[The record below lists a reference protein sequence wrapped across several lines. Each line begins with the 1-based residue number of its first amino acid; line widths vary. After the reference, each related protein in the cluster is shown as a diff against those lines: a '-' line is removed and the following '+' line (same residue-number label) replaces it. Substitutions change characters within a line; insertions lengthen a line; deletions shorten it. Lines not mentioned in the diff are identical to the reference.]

1 MELENLTIKELHKL
15 LIDREVS
22 AQELT
27 KFYLNRIA
35 DKDQDIK
42 AFLSLN
48 DKALEQAQEA
58 DKILKTEK
66 DLPLLF
72 AIPVAIKDNILIK
85 GLPATAGSKILEN
98 YKASYDATVI
108 IKLKQQRVIF
118 LGKTNLDE
126 FAMGSSTENSAFF
139 KTKNPNDLERVP
151 GGSSGGSAASVSAK
165 MAKFALGTDTGGS
178 IRQPASF
185 CGVAGLK
192 PTYGSVS
199 RFGAI
204 ALASSLD
211 QIGPLANTIEDLAVA
226 FEAISGLDKF
236 DATTSPLAD
245 FKGLSESLTDK
256 PLDIKNLK
264 IGVPVEFF
272 EEGINDKVKQAVK
285 IAISW
290 YEKQGAKIIDIHLPY
305 SPYGLATY
313 YLILPAEVSAN
324 LARYDGVRYG
334 LKVEAPTFQ
343 EVFSKTRGIGIGT
356 EPRRR
361 IMLGTFALSAGYY
374 DAYYNKAQKVR
385 RLIME
390 DFQKAFEK
398 VDVLLTPTSPYTA
411 FKFNEKID
419 PVSMY
424 LSDVYTVPVNLAGI
438 PAVSINCGF
447 EKAGDKKLPIGLQII
462 GNHFQEEIILKTAY
476 LFNKYAPKPEF

>member
-1 MELENLTIKELHKL
+1 MDLENLTIKELHEFLMK
-15 LIDREVS
+15 REIS

-27 KFYLNRIA
+27 KFYLSRINQQ
-35 DKDQDIK
+35 DQDIK

-48 DKALEQAQEA
+48 DEALEQAQQA

-66 DLPLLF
+66 DLPPLF
-72 AIPVAIKDNILIK
+72 AIPMAIKDNILVK
-85 GLPATAGSKILEN
+85 GMPATAGSKILEN

-108 IKLKQQRVIF
+108 SRLKQDGAIF

-139 KTKNPNDLERVP
+139 ETRNPNDLERVP
-151 GGSSGGSAASVSAK
+151 GGSSGGSAAAISAK
-165 MAKFALGTDTGGS
+165 MAKCALGTDTGGS

-211 QIGPLANTIEDLAVA
+211 QIGPLANNIEDLAVT
-226 FEAISGLDKF
+226 FEAISGIDKF
-236 DATTSPLAD
+236 DATTSQLAD
-245 FKGLSESLTDK
+245 FKGLSESLINK
-256 PLDIKNLK
+256 PIDIKNLK

-272 EEGINDKVKQAVK
+272 EGGINDKVKQAVQT
-285 IAISW
+285 AISW
-290 YEKQGAKIIDIHLPY
+290 YEKQGAKISDIHLPY

-334 LKVEAPTFQ
+334 LKVKASTFQ
-343 EVFSKTRGIGIGT
+343 EVFSKTRGIGIGC

-398 VDVLLTPTSPYTA
+398 VDVLLTPTSPFTA
-411 FKFNEKID
+411 FKFGEKID

-424 LSDVYTVPVNLAGI
+424 LSDVYTVPINLAGI
-438 PAVSINCGF
+438 PALSLNCGF
-447 EKAGDKKLPIGLQII
+447 EKIENKELPIGLQII
-462 GNHFQEEIILKTAY
+462 GDHFQEELILKVAH
-476 LFNKYAPKPEF
+476 LFDKYAPKPEF

>member
-1 MELENLTIKELHKL
+1 MDLENLTIKELHQL
-15 LIDREVS
+15 LVNKEIS
-22 AQELT
+22 AYELT
-27 KFYLNRIA
+27 KFYLDRINQK
-35 DKDQDIK
+35 DKDIK

-58 DKILKTEK
+58 DEILKTEK
-66 DLPLLF
+66 NLPMLF
-72 AIPVAIKDNILIK
+72 AIPAAIKDNLLIK

-108 IKLKQQRVIF
+108 TKLKQQGVIF

-139 KTKNPNDLERVP
+139 TTKNPNDLERVP
-151 GGSSGGSAASVSAK
+151 GGSSGGSAASISAK

-211 QIGPLANTIEDLAVA
+211 QIGPFANTIEDLALV
-226 FEAISGLDKF
+226 FEAISGLDQF
-236 DATTSPLAD
+236 DSTTSPLAD
-245 FKGLSESLTDK
+245 FKGLSESLNNE

-272 EEGINDKVKQAVK
+272 EGGINNKVKQAVET
-285 IAISW
+285 AISW

-334 LKVEAPTFQ
+334 LKIKAQTFQ
-343 EVFSKTRGIGIGT
+343 EVFSKTRGIGIGP

-374 DAYYNKAQKVR
+374 DAYYSKAQKVR

-398 VDVLLTPTSPYTA
+398 VEVLLTPTSPFTA
-411 FKFNEKID
+411 FKFGEKID

-424 LSDVYTVPVNLAGI
+424 LSDVYTVPANLAGI

-447 EKAGDKKLPIGLQII
+447 EKVGNKKLPIGLQII
-462 GNHFQEEIILKTAY
+462 GNHFQEEIILKTAH
-476 LFNKYAPKPEF
+476 LFDSYAPKPEF